1 MNSNILFSLRNKQ
14 SRLFLNKASALKL
27 DSERVL
33 FLFRVSGIPFLVS
46 EKGDIISARPYGGI
60 QGVRWA
66 GRCGERIERRRWR
79 MKRDE
84 RVAAVKILSV
94 RRKAARKFWAPQQ
107 DHRPLRVHDKR
118 CGVKRNPPVTA
129 SPCQPPLGKGAEGTG
144 GRIATAS
151 LRTGL
156 AMTGGFTWGAVDARA
171 GGQGAS
177 APTEMSEHL
186 RRAAC
191 PHAAVMVRWL
201 TGGGLRAARPTEA
214 YFAVRRGG
222 ALPLP
227 YAPQGSPLRRVAS
240 STGRG
245 TMWGAK

>member
-129 SPCQPPLGKGAEGTG
+129 SPCQPPLGKGAKGTEEADCHSQCAHWLRNDREFYMGCGGCPGGRTG
-144 GRIATAS
+144 G
-151 LRTGL
+151 
-156 AMTGGFTWGAVDARA
+156 
-171 GGQGAS
+171 
-177 APTEMSEHL
+177 
-186 RRAAC
+186 
-191 PHAAVMVRWL
+191 VR
-201 TGGGLRAARPTEA
+201 
-214 YFAVRRGG
+214 
-222 ALPLP
+222 P
-227 YAPQGSPLRRVAS
+227 YGNV
-240 STGRG
+240 G
-245 TMWGAK
+245 TPA